1 MAGGDLS
8 SSSLAEQGWG
18 QALGDSTRRE
28 GARGRLGHPGRHA
41 ETRVLSRDTPETEK
55 LEKMSMG
62 PTVPD
67 PVLTSIPLPC
77 TWLSLSRQ
85 LLILGAQGG
94 PRAGAERQLGP

>member
-1 MAGGDLS
+1 MAGGELS

-18 QALGDSTRRE
+18 QALGDNTRRE

-41 ETRVLSRDTPETEK
+41 GTGVLSREAPETEK
-55 LEKMSMG
+55 LEKMSAG

-77 TWLSLSRQ
+77 AWLSLSRQ
-85 LLILGAQGG
+85 LLILGPQGG
-94 PRAGAERQLGP
+94 PRAGTERQLGP